1 MPDPADDAVDSY
13 WRRLRTDA
21 DEWLRTAAPDEHAVT
36 FAGLDVRLR
45 FAGPA
50 LAPVVL
56 PALAHLL
63 AVPSA
68 QAADLT
74 VLLAD
79 RASTGGEPPPIPW
92 PIVAGEAWTLST
104 SRFSALHLPALGS
117 VLWLDRA
124 ERVALYWVP
133 DASAVPLAERGSP
146 LLTLWAWW
154 LADHGLQLT
163 HAAAVGAD
171 GPASRGA
178 ALIVGP
184 GGSGKSTTA
193 LTCIGSPLRYL
204 ADDYCVVDPS
214 DEPSVHCLY
223 STGKVASEDDERF
236 ESLHLHRVG
245 RDAEKTLYCFHPA
258 GAGLLARTLPL
269 RAIVVPAIT
278 GRPETTSRPI
288 SAMDALRAVA
298 PSTLLQLRTG
308 LDPSGALKRLAA
320 VARRVP
326 CHRLEL
332 GTALERIPQAL
343 EALLG

>member
-1 MPDPADDAVDSY
+1 MDAEHVP
-13 WRRLRTDA
+13 L
-21 DEWLRTAAPDEHAVT
+21 LGAPSASARQRAV
-36 FAGLDVRLR
+36 
-45 FAGPA
+45 AGPRRA
-50 LAPVVL
+50 RR
-56 PALAHLL
+56 HLL
-63 AVPSA
+63 G
-68 QAADLT
+68 T
-74 VLLAD
+74 
-79 RASTGGEPPPIPW
+79 
-92 PIVAGEAWTLST
+92 
-104 SRFSALHLPALGS
+104 
-117 VLWLDRA
+117 
-124 ERVALYWVP
+124 
-133 DASAVPLAERGSP
+133 DASAAPLAERGSP

-278 GRPETTSRPI
+278 GRPATSRPI